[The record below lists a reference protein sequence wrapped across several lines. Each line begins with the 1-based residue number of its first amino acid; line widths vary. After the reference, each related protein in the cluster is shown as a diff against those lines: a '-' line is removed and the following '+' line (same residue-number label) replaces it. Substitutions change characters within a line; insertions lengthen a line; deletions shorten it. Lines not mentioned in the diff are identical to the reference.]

1 MDVIVNIY
9 NNIDKTLLGILIAA
23 LLAFLAWLFKTLVEK
38 PFDNSRDTFFHYVDR
53 RIKILSLLRNKLIE
67 LSLRPGEEAS
77 KKELSNVLNDEFIG
91 YLDKDTI
98 TSVVE
103 IVNCNIEEEKVTDLL
118 KQIDDQLAKQISAI
132 RKEYAFYISI
142 SSINPI
148 SKLVT
153 ILYLFL
159 QTVLALA
166 IITFSLYIIIK
177 SYMTLSLWWSVVM
190 TIALLCVSL
199 LIDYIRNKITS

>member
-67 LSLRPGEEAS
+67 LSLRPSEEAS
-77 KKELSNVLNDEFIG
+77 KKELNNVLNDEFIG

-98 TSVVE
+98 TNVVE
-103 IVNCNIEEEKVTDLL
+103 IVNCDIEEKKVTDLL

-132 RKEYAFYISI
+132 RKEYSFYISI

-148 SKLVT
+148 SKLLT

-159 QTVLALA
+159 QTVIALT

-177 SYMTLSLWWSVVM
+177 SYMSLSIWCSVII
-190 TIALLCVSL
+190 TIVLLCISL
-199 LIDYIRNKITS
+199 LVDFIRNKITS

>member
-9 NNIDKTLLGILIAA
+9 NSIDKTLLGILIAA
-23 LLAFLAWLFKTLVEK
+23 LLAFIAWLFKTLVEK

-53 RIKILSLLRNKLIE
+53 RIKILSLVRNRLIE
-67 LSLRPGEEAS
+67 LLLKPSDETK
-77 KKELSNVLNDEFIG
+77 KKELNDTLNDEYVG

-103 IVNCNIEEEKVTDLL
+103 IVNCNIEEKKITDLL

-132 RKEYAFYISI
+132 RKEYAFYISV

-148 SKLVT
+148 SKLLT
-153 ILYLFL
+153 IFYLFL
-159 QTVLALA
+159 QTVIALV

-177 SYMTLSLWWSVVM
+177 SYMTLSLWGSVFL
-190 TIALLCVSL
+190 TITLLGVSL
-199 LIDYIRNKITS
+199 LIDYIRNKIIS